1 MVNDPGKRF
10 TPKLGISLSGKTDNV
25 TVTFT
30 FTPALLAKIDSL
42 AKAQGISRV
51 DAVRRL
57 IENA

>member
-1 MVNDPGKRF
+1 MVNDPSKRF
-10 TPKLGISLSGKTDNV
+10 TPKLGISLSGKKDNV

-30 FTPALLAKIDSL
+30 FTPTLLAKIDGL

-57 IENA
+57 IESA